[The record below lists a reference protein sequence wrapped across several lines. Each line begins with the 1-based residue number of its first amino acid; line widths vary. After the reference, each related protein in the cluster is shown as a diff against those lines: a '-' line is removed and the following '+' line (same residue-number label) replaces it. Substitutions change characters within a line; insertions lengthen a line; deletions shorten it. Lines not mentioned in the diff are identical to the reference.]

1 MLFDPSLVCAPVFC
15 RQAEGEAPAAFPAAP
30 LVVVLVSSGRAAVT
44 AGGAPALLAAGGLL
58 LAANAA
64 VETAPA
70 GACHLLAAGF
80 SGMAAETLAKALD
93 GPLVSDCSVCPLA
106 AQLLG
111 ELAAP
116 GGRGGFAG
124 APPSIAAGAGAQPC
138 ALAGAAGAGAPHA
151 LEEDDALLPSP
162 HALEEAVASLPSPY
176 ASAEVCA
183 LCCRILCALAEADTA
198 APRFSPLVADAVLA
212 IRQNYAGLYGVEEL
226 SGQLGVSKSHL
237 VRVFSAEVG
246 MGPGQYLT
254 AVRID
259 AAKTLLARRD
269 YPLEVVATLCG
280 FSGANYLCK
289 VFKKHTGL
297 TPAAFRAQNAGA
309 AHGGAVSEWEQ
320 SLYT

>member
-124 APPSIAAGAGAQPC
+124 APPSIAAGAGAQPR
-138 ALAGAAGAGAPHA
+138 ALAEAAGAGAPHVSA
-151 LEEDDALLPSP
+151 EAGALLSSP
-162 HALEEAVASLPSPY
+162 H

>member
-15 RQAEGEAPAAFPAAP
+15 RQAEGEAPAMFPAAP

-116 GGRGGFAG
+116 GGRGGFSG

-138 ALAGAAGAGAPHA
+138 ALAGAAGAGA
-151 LEEDDALLPSP
+151 P

-297 TPAAFRAQNAGA
+297 TPAAFRAQNAGT